1 MENLE
6 EKLKYY
12 ADNYYNGNELISDEE
27 YDSLVSQLKKE
38 NPNSDFF
45 KDIIG
50 DDKRYYKKSKTSYHN
65 GNSC

>member
-38 NPNSDFF
+38 NQKLKNALLFHSLNLILFHL
-45 KDIIG
+45 
-50 DDKRYYKKSKTSYHN
+50 SN
-65 GNSC
+65 